1 MTSAINP
8 NTIDV
13 DFPVAGVDNDSQGFR
28 DNFTAIKT
36 GLDTAKSEI
45 TTLQTY
51 SAKLGNDAGTEVV
64 NDFGG
69 NIISNAKTSR
79 VYANAYQTYA
89 TSNTNISWN
98 DGEYQAIEMRGNF
111 KLTFIDWPE
120 ADGYGKMRIE
130 LKSNGTARTVTFAAG
145 SGYSLKKEIGTA
157 LVTVPST
164 GGAVRN
170 AQLGLVGSTQ
180 FSFPTASFTTITG
193 AGFQV
198 GNMLTGS
205 GLTNDVVISVVDNIS
220 TTATT
225 TVATLTIPYNDIVTG
240 TDTVVSM
247 GAAITSITDGDPIT
261 LPNVTGVGA
270 LSALQ
275 VYYVYKDGGGN
286 IKLSTTQSPYTAI
299 VSSGTYTGGPQSA
312 TFRQSANS
320 NRVTVGDSTKMYV
333 NMPIRFT
340 GTGFG
345 GVSEAT
351 DYYVHSV
358 IDSTGIRL
366 STTAGGVPIA
376 LTGASGTLTIVPRT
390 VLTTT
395 FNSQTVTAGT
405 ALTLTTNVQ
414 GVPTP
419 FTVDADPT
427 KIKIIEVW
435 KQPYEDIVFLKY
447 LGEFA

>member
-1 MTSAINP
+1 MTSAIVYS
-8 NTIDV
+8 TVDE

-28 DNFTAIKT
+28 DNFTVIKT
-36 GLDTAKSEI
+36 GLQTANSEI
-45 TTLQTY
+45 TNLQTY

-69 NIISNAKTSR
+69 NVISNAKTSR
-79 VYANAYQTYA
+79 VYANAYNTYV

-98 DGEYQAIEMRGNF
+98 DGEYQAIEVRGDY
-111 KLTFIDWPE
+111 KLTFTDWPE

-130 LKSNGTARTVTFAAG
+130 LKSNGSARTVTFAAG

-157 LVTVPST
+157 LVTAT
-164 GGAVRN
+164 GAVRN
-170 AQLGLVGSTQ
+170 AGTGSVATTQ
-180 FSFPTASFTTITG
+180 FSFPTGSFTTVTG
-193 AGFQV
+193 AGFQI
-198 GNMLTGS
+198 GNLLTGT
-205 GLTNDVVISVVDNIS
+205 GLTNDVLISAVDNI
-220 TTATT
+220 TTSATA
-225 TVATLTIPYNDIVTG
+225 TVATLTINYTDIVTG

-247 GAAITSITDGDPIT
+247 AASVSSITDGDPIT
-261 LPNVTGVGA
+261 LPNVTGVGQ
-270 LSALQ
+270 LSISQ

-286 IKLSTTQSPYTAI
+286 IKLSTTQSTYTAI
-299 VSSGTYTGGPQSA
+299 VSSGTYTGGTQAA

-340 GTGFG
+340 GTAFG
-345 GVSEAT
+345 GVSADT
-351 DYYVHSV
+351 DYYVHSI
-358 IDSTGIRL
+358 IDTTGIRL
-366 STTAGGVPIA
+366 SLTSGGVPIT
-376 LTGASGTLTIVPRT
+376 LTSASGTLTIVPRT

-405 ALTLTTNVQ
+405 GLILSTNIQ

-419 FTVDADPT
+419 FTLDADPT
-427 KIKIIEVW
+427 KIRIIEVW

>member
-1 MTSAINP
+1 MTSAIVFS
-8 NTIDV
+8 TVDE

-28 DNFTAIKT
+28 DNFAVIKT
-36 GLDTAKSEI
+36 GLQTASSEI

-64 NDFGG
+64 NNFGG

-89 TSNTNISWN
+89 TSNSNISWN
-98 DGEYQAIEMRGNF
+98 DGEYQVVEVRGDY

-130 LKSNGTARTVTFAAG
+130 LTSNGAARTVTFAAG

-157 LVTVPST
+157 LVTVA
-164 GGAVRN
+164 GAVRN
-170 AQLGLVGSTQ
+170 AGTGSVATTK

-198 GNMLTGS
+198 GNMLTGT
-205 GLTNDVVISVVDNIS
+205 GLTNDVLISVVDNIT
-220 TTATT
+220 TTATA
-225 TVATLTIPYNDIVTG
+225 TVATLTINYTDIVTG

-247 GAAITSITDGDPIT
+247 ATSVSSITDGDPIT
-261 LPNVTGVGA
+261 LPNVTGVGS

-286 IKLSTTQSPYTAI
+286 IQLSTTQATYTAI
-299 VSSGTYTGGPQSA
+299 VSTGTYTGGTQAA

-366 STTAGGVPIA
+366 STTVGGLPIA
-376 LTGASGTLTIVPRT
+376 LTGASGTLTMVPRT

-395 FNSQTVTAGT
+395 FDSQTVSAGT
-405 ALTLTTNVQ
+405 GLTLTTNVQ

-419 FTVDADPT
+419 FTVDADTT
-427 KIKIIEVW
+427 KVKIIEVW
-435 KQPYEDIVFLKY
+435 KQPYSDIVFVKY

>member
-1 MTSAINP
+1 MTSAIVFS
-8 NTIDV
+8 TVDE

-28 DNFTAIKT
+28 DNFAVIKT
-36 GLDTAKSEI
+36 GLQTASSEI

-51 SAKLGNDAGTEVV
+51 SAKLGNDTGTEVV
-64 NDFGG
+64 NNFGG
-69 NIISNAKTSR
+69 NIISNAKTSK

-89 TSNTNISWN
+89 TSNSNISWN
-98 DGEYQAIEMRGNF
+98 DGEYQAVEMRGDY

-130 LKSNGTARTVTFAAG
+130 LTSNGAARTVTFAAG

-157 LVTVPST
+157 LVTVA
-164 GGAVRN
+164 GAVRN
-170 AQLGLVGSTQ
+170 AGTGPVATTK

-198 GNMLTGS
+198 GNMLTGT
-205 GLTNDVVISVVDNIS
+205 GLTNDVLISVVDNIT
-220 TTATT
+220 TTATA
-225 TVATLTIPYNDIVTG
+225 TVATLTINYTDIVTG

-247 GAAITSITDGDPIT
+247 ATSVSSITDGDPIT
-261 LPNVTGVGA
+261 LPNVTGVGS

-286 IKLSTTQSPYTAI
+286 IKLSTTQATYTAI
-299 VSSGTYTGGPQSA
+299 VSTGTYTGGTQAA

-366 STTAGGVPIA
+366 STTVGGLPIA

-395 FNSQTVTAGT
+395 FDSQTVSAGT
-405 ALTLTTNVQ
+405 GLTLITNVQ

-419 FTVDADPT
+419 FIVDADTT
-427 KIKIIEVW
+427 KVKIIEVW
-435 KQPYEDIVFLKY
+435 KQPYSDIVFVKY